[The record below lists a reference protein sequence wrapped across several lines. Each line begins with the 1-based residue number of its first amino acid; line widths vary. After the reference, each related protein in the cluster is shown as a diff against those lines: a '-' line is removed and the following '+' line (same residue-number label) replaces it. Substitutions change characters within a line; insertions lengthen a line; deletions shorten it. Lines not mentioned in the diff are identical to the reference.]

1 MLDVSPATGEP
12 CAPMD
17 RLPYRPAR
25 ALVLTLVLLHG
36 ALLSAQ
42 LNGTYTVGPT
52 GTYTTLGAAITAL
65 QTSGVSGPV
74 FMDIQSGTYSGNWT
88 IFGIAG
94 TSAVNRVTFRSQASD
109 SMAVV
114 LNAAV
119 LTNPVLTL
127 NGCSFVT
134 WSEVTFGGSSYG
146 VRIAGTTADCR
157 IANCVVNAT
166 SAFGSGIATY
176 LSAND
181 RITLDRNRIT
191 ANYTGIYFG
200 AVIGLYHDDVVIT
213 GNVVSAVTQAGIY
226 VGRADNVTVEGNTV
240 TSSGSNTATY
250 VNGIDLRT
258 PVGVIRAAKNTVNW
272 GIGSWAFYLE
282 NAVGDPG
289 VPIVVENNLFSQYGV
304 ATSSTVNVIGSDNL
318 RFVHNSVRSGLTQH
332 AVQFQFADL
341 LVVEGNILQTMNEE
355 VMMTQSATF
364 TSIDHNVYHCT
375 QTNVVSWNVSTNY
388 TWTAWRALGWD
399 ANSVFA
405 DPLFVGPT
413 DLHIQAGSPAIG
425 VGPMPLLVSTDGE
438 GDVRGTASTH
448 LPEAGADER
457 TDACT
462 AGLAGTYLLGP
473 SAAAYFHT
481 FTEAVNT
488 LVSCGISAPVVFR
501 VESGTYAEQLSIGA
515 VAGTSAVN
523 TITFESMALDS
534 TAVTLVHPSATGNVN
549 DYALAF
555 NGVDHITVRKI
566 TVLRSGALNYGQC
579 VQVNGGST
587 HCQVRNCRLLPSAST
602 SGVSYCF
609 AVNVLMSADVGDL
622 VVSDNAVVGGSGVA
636 LGALTGGTVGIAGN
650 TCNSILVGVSMNGT
664 SVATTIDRNTI
675 NTRVG
680 AGGTRGLLLNN
691 VSGALVVTRNAI
703 TGTSTTF
710 YGMVLSSVSGTAATP
725 IRFENNSIIGIN
737 SSLGAFNVLAGT
749 CNYLDILHN
758 SISMTGGTTAQG
770 VTMVVGSGIGCR
782 VLNNAIRSV
791 GPGLRVEPASR
802 VSASDN
808 NVIYAT
814 NTNAIWWGTAWYY
827 DIPSL
832 AAGSGMNGS
841 SLMMDPL
848 FVNNASNLHLQPGSP
863 CEGRG
868 QTIAAVTIDQEG
880 EVRPQP
886 AATTPDAGADETPG
900 HCSLLSGTYTIGPAL
915 GNNFA
920 TFTAALQKMGLCGL
934 GGPVTF
940 LVQSGTY
947 TEQLDLVSI
956 PGNSATNTIT
966 FRSQAGDSSAV
977 VLTWPSATA
986 AANNWVVRMNGAD
999 RVTWDRITIARTGT
1013 NAYGQGIVFSSA
1025 VNTAGSQGTRITH
1038 CRVQGTTAAGNSELL
1053 FAPNNGH
1060 EDSVVVEHTRFENGT
1075 YGVRWTSVA
1084 DMDLLLVQDNIFIGQ
1099 STASVSLGIRDR
1111 AFTARRN
1118 IITPG
1123 AGQGLVVPQS
1133 QAGFDIHSNRIL
1145 STNTGMAFTMVYD
1158 LGSNDP
1164 RLYNNTIASAG
1175 VGVLVTSPVSDMHVD
1190 NNSISAGSYA
1200 IHFTGGTNTLASFR
1214 NNAVVSAN
1222 YTVYRQTLT
1231 TIPLTSNNALWRTT
1245 AGALAYWTAAQN
1257 TLAALQGASGGFAA
1271 SVATDPRYYSAVGG
1285 DLHAYAMELD
1295 LAGTPIGHIIVD
1307 IDGQARHISTP
1318 DIGADEFQPQL
1329 WADAMNTCGA
1339 ADAITSTG
1347 SGADQWIYKDRK
1359 VVARFN
1365 DNGQTLGTVQLNVY
1379 LNNGPVRTSDMGQ
1392 RYLDRNWH
1400 LVTQNT
1406 IASSAG
1412 IRLFFSGAEFIPY
1425 AAADPLVA
1433 VLSDAGVAQ
1442 YIGVNENCL
1451 ETDDPAG
1458 QQWIGMF
1465 PVANGNEVR
1474 IAASGGTNYVT
1485 ASIGNDGEFYVTG
1498 QGQVL
1503 PMELL
1508 AFTGERVGDT
1518 PEVRLKWTT
1527 ATERNNAGFE
1537 VWRMVEG
1544 EDGFNMMGWVDGAGN
1559 SQQII
1564 SYLHV
1569 DNNDVSGTSYYK
1581 LKQMDEDG
1589 AYLWTPIVAVAGSR
1603 HDSVVQVYPNPA
1615 NDRIN
1620 VTGVKAGIEALSLF
1634 DQSGRSVRVTS
1645 GSGTL
1650 DGLDDL
1656 ERGCYLLVVSDGSG
1670 SFHTVRV
1677 VLD

>member
-1 MLDVSPATGEP
+1 MFRTVS
-12 CAPMD
+12 
-17 RLPYRPAR
+17 RSIR
-25 ALVLTLVLLHG
+25 ALAFVLVVMRGYLL
-36 ALLSAQ
+36 LAQ
-42 LNGTYTVGPT
+42 PLNGTYTVGPT
-52 GTYTTLGAAITAL
+52 GTYTTLTAAITAL
-65 QTSGVSGPV
+65 QTNGVSGPV
-74 FMDIQSGTYSGNWT
+74 FMDIQSGTYAGNWT

-94 TSAVNRVTFRSQASD
+94 TSTVNRVTFRSQASD
-109 SMAVV
+109 SLAVV

-119 LTNPVLTL
+119 PTNPVLTL

-146 VRIAGTTADCR
+146 VRITGTTADCR

-166 SAFGSGIATY
+166 GAFGSGIATY

-191 ANYTGIYFG
+191 ANYTGIYFA
-200 AVIGLYHDDVVIT
+200 AVIAQYHDDVVIT
-213 GNVVSAVTQAGIY
+213 GNVVSAVTQAGIH
-226 VGRADNVTVEGNTV
+226 VGRADNLTVEGNTV
-240 TSSGSNTATY
+240 TSNGTNTATY

-289 VPIVVENNLFSQYGV
+289 VPIVVENNLFAQYGV

-355 VMMTQSATF
+355 VVMTQSATF

-375 QTNVVSWNVSTNY
+375 QTNVVRWNVSTYY

-473 SAAAYFHT
+473 SAAAYFHS

-501 VESGTYAEQLSIGA
+501 VESGTYAEQVSIGA

-523 TITFESMALDS
+523 TITFESLALDS

-566 TVLRSGALNYGQC
+566 TVQRSGALNYGQC

-609 AVNVLMSADVGDL
+609 AVNVPTSSDVGDL
-622 VVSDNAVVGGSGVA
+622 VVADNAVVGGSGVV

-650 TCNSILVGVSMNGT
+650 TFNSVLVGVSMNAT
-664 SVATTIDRNTI
+664 SIATTIDRNTI

-691 VSGALVVTRNAI
+691 VSGALVAARNAI

-737 SSLGAFNVLAGT
+737 SGLGAFNVLAGT
-749 CNYLDILHN
+749 CNYLEILHN
-758 SISMTGGTTAQG
+758 SISMTGGTTGQG
-770 VTMVVGSGIGCR
+770 VTMVSGSGIGCR
-782 VLNNAIRSV
+782 ILNNAIRSV

-802 VSASDN
+802 VSAADN

-832 AAGSGMNGS
+832 AAGSGMNGN
-841 SLMMDPL
+841 SLMMDPM
-848 FVNNASNLHLQPGSP
+848 FVSNTADLHLQPGSP
-863 CEGRG
+863 CAGRG
-868 QTIAAVTIDQEG
+868 QVIATIIVDQEG

-886 AATTPDAGADETPG
+886 ALTTPDAGADETIEYCG
-900 HCSLLSGTYTIGPAL
+900 LLSGTYTIGPVV
-915 GNNFA
+915 GNDFL
-920 TFTAALQKMGLCGL
+920 TFSAAIQKMTLCGI

-947 TEQLDLVSI
+947 TEQLDLGTI
-956 PGNSATNTIT
+956 PGNSAANTIT
-966 FRSQAGDSSAV
+966 FRSQAADSAAV
-977 VLTWPSATA
+977 VLTWPSQTAT
-986 AANNWVVRMNGAD
+986 ANNWVVRMNGAD
-999 RVTWDRITIARTGT
+999 FVTWDRITIARSGT
-1013 NAYGQGIVFSSA
+1013 NANAQGIVFNSA
-1025 VNTAGSQGTRITH
+1025 SNTAGSQGTRITH
-1038 CRVQGTTAAGNSELL
+1038 CRLQGTTTAGTSELV
-1053 FAPNNGH
+1053 FAASNGH

-1075 YGVRWTSVA
+1075 YGVRWTAVA
-1084 DMDLLLVQDNIFIGQ
+1084 DNDLLLLMDNIFTGQ
-1099 STASVSLGIRDR
+1099 SVAGVALNIRDR
-1111 AFTARRN
+1111 MFAVRRN
-1118 IITPG
+1118 HLAPG
-1123 AGQGLVVPQS
+1123 AGQGVVIGGSRQ
-1133 QAGFDIHSNRIL
+1133 GFDMHSNRVL
-1145 STNTGMAFTMVYD
+1145 ATATGVSFTAVYD
-1158 LGSNDP
+1158 LGTTPP
-1164 RLYNNTIASAG
+1164 RFYNNTIVSAG
-1175 VGVLVTSPVSDMHVD
+1175 VGVLVTSPVSALHMD
-1190 NNSISAGSYA
+1190 NNSISAGSYGV
-1200 IHFTGGTNTLASFR
+1200 HFAGGANGLASLR
-1214 NNAVVSAN
+1214 NNAIASGN
-1222 YTVYRQTLT
+1222 YTVYRQTT
-1231 TIPLTSNNALWRTT
+1231 TAIPLTTNNALWRTT
-1245 AGALAYWTAAQN
+1245 AGPLAYWTAAQN

-1271 SVATDPRYYSAVGG
+1271 SVAADPRYFNAATG

-1295 LAGTPIGHIIVD
+1295 AAGTPIAHVMRD
-1307 IDGQARHISTP
+1307 IDGAVRNAVAP

-1329 WADAMNTCGA
+1329 WTDALNTCAA
-1339 ADAITSTG
+1339 ADPITSTG
-1347 SGADQWIYKDRK
+1347 SGLDQWIYKDRK

-1365 DNGQTLGTVQLNVY
+1365 DNGQNLGTVQLNVF
-1379 LNNGPVRTSDMGQ
+1379 LHNGPVRTSDLGQ
-1392 RYLDRNWH
+1392 HYLDRNWH

-1406 IASSAG
+1406 ITSSVG
-1412 IRLFFSGAEFIPY
+1412 VRLFFSGAEFAPF
-1425 AAADPLVA
+1425 AAADPLVS
-1433 VLSDAGVAQ
+1433 VLGDAGVAH
-1442 YIGVNENCL
+1442 YMGTNENCM
-1451 ETDDPAG
+1451 ETDNPAG
-1458 QQWIGMF
+1458 QTWTGMF
-1465 PVANGNEVR
+1465 PVTSGTEAR
-1474 IAASGGTNYVT
+1474 IASSGGTSFVSV
-1485 ASIGNDGEFYVTG
+1485 SIGDDGELYVTG

-1503 PMELL
+1503 PVELL
-1508 AFTGERVGDT
+1508 SFTGERLNAR
-1518 PEVRLKWTT
+1518 EVRLDWST
-1527 ATERNNAGFE
+1527 ATEHNNAGFE
-1537 VWRMVEG
+1537 VWRLIEG
-1544 EDGFNMMGWVDGAGN
+1544 EADFTEVGWVDGAGD
-1559 SQQII
+1559 SQQRTDY
-1564 SYLHV
+1564 SHV
-1569 DNNDVSGTSYYK
+1569 DANDADRTSYYK
-1581 LKQMDEDG
+1581 LKQVDHDG
-1589 AYLWTPIVAVAGSR
+1589 RSEWTPVVAVAGAR
-1603 HDSVVQVYPNPA
+1603 RGAELLAYPNPA
-1615 NDRIN
+1615 HGQVMLTGLPAGTTA
-1620 VTGVKAGIEALSLF
+1620 VTLHDA
-1634 DQSGRSVRVTS
+1634 SGRVVRS
-1645 GSGTL
+1645 WGALALL
-1650 DGLDDL
+1650 DGLEAL
-1656 ERGCYLLVVSDGSG
+1656 QRGVYTVQVLGTDGPRA
-1670 SFHTVRV
+1670 VRV
-1677 VLD
+1677 VLE